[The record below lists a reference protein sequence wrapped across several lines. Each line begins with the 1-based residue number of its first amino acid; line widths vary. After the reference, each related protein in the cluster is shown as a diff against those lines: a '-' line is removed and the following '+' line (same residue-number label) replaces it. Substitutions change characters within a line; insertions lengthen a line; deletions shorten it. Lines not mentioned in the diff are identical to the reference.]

1 MQCRN
6 CGTEIADKA
15 LICYKCGA
23 PTTDAKYQPAEMRPR
38 SSRSSALAT
47 ALALMLLVLLALFM
61 GRMSTGDTPRYVTW
75 IAVGV
80 AVFVVALREYINA
93 ARNAALGGAAYP
105 RMDDFMRPAVSHGVW
120 LSSACAAA
128 IV

>member
-23 PTTDAKYQPAEMRPR
+23 PTTDAKYQPAPMRR
-38 SSRSSALAT
+38 GGGRAGLLT
-47 ALALMLLVLLALFM
+47 TVLALALLVLMALYM
-61 GRMSTGDTPRYVTW
+61 GRASAGETPRYVTW

-80 AVFVVALREYINA
+80 AVLVVALRAY
-93 ARNAALGGAAYP
+93 AR
-105 RMDDFMRPAVSHGVW
+105 RR
-120 LSSACAAA
+120 
-128 IV
+128 